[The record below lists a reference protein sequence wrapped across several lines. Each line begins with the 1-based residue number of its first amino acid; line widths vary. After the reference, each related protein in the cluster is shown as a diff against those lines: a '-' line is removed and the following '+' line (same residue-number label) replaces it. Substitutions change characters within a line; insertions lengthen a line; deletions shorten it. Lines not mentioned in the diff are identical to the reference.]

1 MLSGSMLV
9 CSVEEKSWI
18 VDNFFLEILFDIE
31 DIICLIISKVAGS
44 LGYEYPSILTIVE

>member
-1 MLSGSMLV
+1 M

-18 VDNFFLEILFDIE
+18 VDNFLLEILFDLE
-31 DIICLIISKVAGS
+31 GFICLIISKIAGS